1 MSEYDHLFKIPRE
14 KKNTEY
20 KNYLEALLDY
30 LYSYLDRIKPLL
42 DIETELEHARVD
54 FEKKWAE
61 GTFQGWPVISFIT
74 TAFPNIQ
81 LTRINWILFRKKQLV
96 HLPNRAPI

>member
-1 MSEYDHLFKIPRE
+1 MVPKKKINYIKYLSEYDHLFKIPRE

-20 KNYLEALLDY
+20 KNYLEVLLDY

-54 FEKKWAE
+54 FEKKWAD
-61 GTFQGWPVISFIT
+61 GTFQGWPVTNLIKKLLWLL
-74 TAFPNIQ
+74 Q
-81 LTRINWILFRKKQLV
+81 LKRINW
-96 HLPNRAPI
+96 N